1 MKISKQERLHHQ
13 ITQDL
18 MKKLAADVD
27 ALMKRTLSI
36 APQPFL
42 PIMVQGCA
50 SMLTYMVMDLTND
63 EDGLPFSD
71 EQVAILAALIVSRC
85 HGHRD
90 LQSAMEMAR
99 EDIMVLAH
107 AGRIE
112 GVGVERRKR

>member
-1 MKISKQERLHHQ
+1 
-13 ITQDL
+13 
-18 MKKLAADVD
+18 MKKLAEDVE
-27 ALMKRTLSI
+27 AVMKRTLSI

-42 PIMVQGCA
+42 PIIVQGCA
-50 SMLTYMVMDLTND
+50 SMLTFMVMDLTSG

-71 EQVAILAALIVSRC
+71 EQVAMLAALVVGRC
-85 HGHRD
+85 HDHRD

-112 GVGVERRKR
+112 GVGQA